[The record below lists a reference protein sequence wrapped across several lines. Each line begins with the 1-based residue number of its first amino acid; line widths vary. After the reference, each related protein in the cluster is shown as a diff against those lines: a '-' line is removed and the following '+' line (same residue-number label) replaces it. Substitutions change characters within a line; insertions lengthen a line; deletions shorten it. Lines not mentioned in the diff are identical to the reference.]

1 MINHKRER
9 SMYIKEIIKKS
20 IKKILIST
28 APLMLAFLMLP
39 LNVFAAIRVPV
50 DTSIEPN
57 KDAGTDLYE
66 SKCYYHNALPL
77 NISISSGQD
86 SSVLHDERYSTSIKL
101 DEGTLITVSSE
112 TKMHSLYIIW
122 DCMVP
127 EWTLKIGDNSYTY
140 GKYNFLHEY
149 IELPEETN
157 ELTIVIP
164 DAGDQTP
171 IKGLNKM
178 RMSDIIAFE
187 SADVPVW
194 VQKWEPPCEEAD
206 ILAFST
212 HSDDEQIFLGGIT
225 PIYQAEKNMRVQ
237 FAFFTTHWNTYE
249 PIREHEKLNGLW
261 LAGAKYYPIMGIFED
276 AYSTTYEGAA
286 QSINENE
293 AALFETQIIRRV
305 HPQVV
310 VTQDYLKGEYGHGQH
325 IFMATNTIKAVDN
338 AADEN
343 YDPDSISKYG
353 TWTVPKFYVHLNS
366 DDPTLLDMRA
376 PLESFGGKRAI
387 DVARQAYLC
396 HQTQQWCDFSVD
408 DYGPYSAAKWG
419 LYKSNV
425 GPDVAKNDLMENLV
439 SYDEQ
444 ERIRLEEEEALRL
457 EEEKKKA
464 EEEEKARLEKEAL
477 EKEQA
482 EKETDSKDKE
492 KTKDEASLSETEIF
506 VIVAIVV
513 IVLMAGGFAAYFIVS
528 NNQKKK
534 RRRKRRR

>member
-1 MINHKRER
+1 MCLKEKIKK
-9 SMYIKEIIKKS
+9 YIKN
-20 IKKILIST
+20 ILLST
-28 APLMLAFLMLP
+28 MPFMLVFSSFT
-39 LNVFAAIRVPV
+39 LNAFAAIKVPV
-50 DTSIEPN
+50 DTSIEQS
-57 KDAGTDLYE
+57 KDAGRDLYE
-66 SKCYYHNALPL
+66 SKCYYHNALAL

-86 SSVLHDERYSTSIKL
+86 SSVLHDEKYSTSIKL
-101 DEGTLITVSSE
+101 DEGTSVTVSSE
-112 TKMHSLYIIW
+112 TKMHGLYIIW

-127 EWTLKIGDNSYTY
+127 RWTLKIGENSYTY
-140 GKYNFLHEY
+140 GEYNFLHEY

-164 DAGDQTP
+164 NAGDQTP

-178 RMSDIIAFE
+178 RMSDIIAFD
-187 SADVPVW
+187 SADVPAW
-194 VQKWEPPCEEAD
+194 VQKWEPVCEEAD

-276 AYSTTYEGAA
+276 AYSTSYEGAA
-286 QSINENE
+286 QSINEDD
-293 AALFETQIIRRV
+293 AALFQTQIIRRV

-310 VTQDYLKGEYGHGQH
+310 VTQDYTKGEYGHGQH
-325 IFMATNTIKAVDN
+325 IFMATNTIKAVEY

-343 YDPDSISKYG
+343 YDPDSVSKYG
-353 TWTVPKFYVHLNS
+353 TWNVPKFYVHLNS
-366 DDPTLLDMRA
+366 DEPTVLDMRT
-376 PLESFGGKRAI
+376 PLESFNGKRAI

-408 DYGPYSAAKWG
+408 DYGPYSAANWG
-419 LYKSNV
+419 LYKTNV
-425 GPDVAKNDLMENLV
+425 GPDVAKNDLMENLT

-444 ERIRLEEEEALRL
+444 EKIRLEEEEKLRL

-482 EKETDSKDKE
+482 ESQNESKDKE
-492 KTKDEASLSETEIF
+492 KTKDKSSLSGTEIF
-506 VIVAIVV
+506 VIAAVIVV
-513 IVLMAGGFAAYFIVS
+513 VIMAGGFGAYFIIS
-528 NNQKKK
+528 SGKKKKRRKK
-534 RRRKRRR
+534 RRRK

>member
-1 MINHKRER
+1 MNL
-9 SMYIKEIIKKS
+9 KEKS
-20 IKKILIST
+20 LIFIRKILLS
-28 APLMLAFLMLP
+28 AVPLLVAFFMIPINAL
-39 LNVFAAIRVPV
+39 AAIKVPV

-86 SSVLHDERYSTSIKL
+86 SSVLHDEKYSTSIKL
-101 DEGTLITVSSE
+101 DEGTLVTVSSE
-112 TKMHSLYIIW
+112 TKMHGLYIIW
-122 DCMVP
+122 DSMVP

-164 DAGDQTP
+164 NAGDQTP

-178 RMSDIIAFE
+178 RISDIMAFDT
-187 SADVPVW
+187 ADVPIW
-194 VQKWEPPCEEAD
+194 VQKWEPTCEEAD

-237 FAFFTTHWNTYE
+237 FAFFTTHWNGYE

-261 LAGAKYYPIMGIFED
+261 LAGAKYYPIMGIFDD
-276 AYSTTYEGAA
+276 AYSKTYEGAA
-286 QSINENE
+286 QTINEDE
-293 AALFETQIIRRV
+293 AALFETRIIRRV

-310 VTQDYLKGEYGHGQH
+310 VTQDYLNGEYGHGQH
-325 IFMATNTIKAVDN
+325 IFMATNTIKAVEF

-343 YDPDSISKYG
+343 YDPDSVAQYG
-353 TWTVPKFYVHLNS
+353 VWNVLKFYVHLNS
-366 DDPTLLDMRA
+366 DEPTVLDMRS

-408 DYGPYSAAKWG
+408 DYGPYSAANWG
-419 LYKSNV
+419 LYKTNV
-425 GPDVAKNDLMENLV
+425 GPDVAKNDLMENLT

-444 ERIRLEEEEALRL
+444 ERIRLEEEEKLRL

-482 EKETDSKDKE
+482 EKEDGGKDKD
-492 KTKDEASLSETEIF
+492 KDKKKDESGLSGTEIF
-506 VIVAIVV
+506 VIAAIIV
-513 IVLMAGGFAAYFIVS
+513 IVLMAGGFVAYFIVS

-534 RRRKRRR
+534 RRKKRRR

>member
-1 MINHKRER
+1 MNLKEK
-9 SMYIKEIIKKS
+9 SLTYIRKLLLS
-20 IKKILIST
+20 A
-28 APLMLAFLMLP
+28 APLLVAFFMMP
-39 LNVFAAIRVPV
+39 LNVMAAIKVPV

-86 SSVLHDERYSTSIKL
+86 SSVLHDEKYSTSIKL
-101 DEGTLITVSSE
+101 DEGTLVTVSSE

-122 DCMVP
+122 DSMVP

-164 DAGDQTP
+164 NAGDQTP

-178 RMSDIIAFE
+178 RISDIIAFDT
-187 SADVPVW
+187 ADVPVW

-237 FAFFTTHWNTYE
+237 FAFFTTHWNGYE

-261 LAGAKYYPIMGIFED
+261 LAGAKYYPIMGIFDD
-276 AYSTTYEGAA
+276 AYSKTYEGAA
-286 QSINENE
+286 QTINEDE
-293 AALFETQIIRRV
+293 AALFETRIIRRV

-310 VTQDYLKGEYGHGQH
+310 VTQDYLNGEYGHGQH
-325 IFMATNTIKAVDN
+325 IFMATNTIKAVEF
-338 AADEN
+338 AKDET
-343 YDPDSISKYG
+343 YDQDSVAQYG
-353 TWTVPKFYVHLNS
+353 VWNVSKFYVHLYS
-366 DDPTLLDMRA
+366 DDPTLLDMRS

-408 DYGPYSAAKWG
+408 DYGPYSAANWG
-419 LYKSNV
+419 LYKTNV
-425 GPDVAKNDLMENLV
+425 GPDVAKNDLMENLT

-444 ERIRLEEEEALRL
+444 ERIRLEEEEKIRL

-464 EEEEKARLEKEAL
+464 AEEEKARLEKEAL

-482 EKETDSKDKE
+482 EKEDGGKDKDKD
-492 KTKDEASLSETEIF
+492 KTNDESGLSGTEIF
-506 VIVAIVV
+506 VIAAIIV
-513 IVLMAGGFAAYFIVS
+513 IVLMAGGFVAYFIVS

-534 RRRKRRR
+534 RRKKRRR